1 MGTEPLGLTSPCLLQ
16 WKAPIPP
23 WNPCFLQS
31 KILQGFTT
39 ARPAGCLPFISSCYP
54 GLFSPGGWTSLLK
67 LLYISPVLGIAS
79 GSKNLLRDQA
89 PEESAQHGP
98 SFHAAWLDWTQSHSQ
113 TSLLH
118 RASAS
123 LSPAICVYLEK
134 WFPLLYSAFLW
145 APSPAQFSVL
155 SVYFH
160 FSFFPIDST
169 PWKYSRNRVCPVI
182 FSYT

>member
-39 ARPAGCLPFISSCYP
+39 ARPAGCLLFISSCYP

-79 GSKNLLRDQA
+79 GSKNLLRDKA

-98 SFHAAWLDWTQSHSQ
+98 STLPGLTGP
-113 TSLLH
+113 
-118 RASAS
+118 RAT
-123 LSPAICVYLEK
+123 VRR
-134 WFPLLYSAFLW
+134 LYSAEHWPLF
-145 APSPAQFSVL
+145 PRL
-155 SVYFH
+155 SVFTWKNDFLCFTPLSFEPHRLLSSLSFLFISTSH
-160 FSFFPIDST
+160 FSPLIRRPGNIAGT
-169 PWKYSRNRVCPVI
+169 ECAL
-182 FSYT
+182 